1 MNGYQILQLIQII
14 SAIYIGRLIGSLLCN
29 QYTGN
34 FLIKFM
40 FIIVVISVMY
50 SSAILYSLD
59 KTFMT

>member
-14 SAIYIGRLIGSLLCN
+14 SAIYIGRLIGSLLGN